1 MELSNIIF
9 SFILLI
15 FGFFLNKYALK
26 SLKVKNKNLFIDDD
40 YRKPQAFHTNKV
52 YRLGGTTSFFLLLL
66 SSLYL
71 FYTKNIYLSE
81 YIPFCSAFFILG
93 LMDDL
98 KIKIL
103 PKFRL
108 FTMTGILLVLIIS
121 NELYIKKSG
130 LEFLDHLL
138 AIDIFAVCFVA
149 LCFLFIINGSNLID
163 GFNGLLSIHTVIILI
178 ILLVIN
184 LIGKNDEIS
193 IFLFYLILI
202 VLIFLKFNFPKAQMF
217 LGDSGAYFWGALISI
232 SVIKTSELNPG
243 IPPFFFCIL
252 LSYLFFEV
260 FFSFFRKIFVA
271 KQSPLLPDNKHLH
284 MNLYKFL
291 LKKNKSKLN
300 SNYSVSLYINGI
312 YLLLLFP
319 TFVFIQNGE
328 FCRIYFFIL
337 LTLYIYFYK
346 KLSKKY

>member
-184 LIGKNDEIS
+184 LIGKND
-193 IFLFYLILI
+193 
-202 VLIFLKFNFPKAQMF
+202 
-217 LGDSGAYFWGALISI
+217 
-232 SVIKTSELNPG
+232 
-243 IPPFFFCIL
+243 
-252 LSYLFFEV
+252 
-260 FFSFFRKIFVA
+260 
-271 KQSPLLPDNKHLH
+271 
-284 MNLYKFL
+284 
-291 LKKNKSKLN
+291 
-300 SNYSVSLYINGI
+300 
-312 YLLLLFP
+312 
-319 TFVFIQNGE
+319 
-328 FCRIYFFIL
+328 
-337 LTLYIYFYK
+337 
-346 KLSKKY
+346 